1 MRKKTPRTPTAKKK
15 PAKKKPPTK
24 EKIATL
30 KSKQLNLFQEFVRQE
45 ERDSSNAIEQWE
57 AIPKY
62 FFTHD
67 QVEKLRTPDG
77 LAPSFVW
84 NYTHQDKPHRVTI
97 QPALLEQPDGS
108 FKAFFPGTTEELVEE
123 VLIKMLAE
131 RLRGYHDDELG
142 DSWVLFSLR
151 DMFREL
157 MRRGRTRNLQELKH
171 AIDVLSGCVITLERD
186 GRKIYAGGIISS
198 VFLAD
203 RNNFFDDAERPCTV
217 LLNPFLTHAVSYLE
231 YRQFNYTRYMTC
243 NEQLTRWL
251 YKRLIHRYRQANH
264 MNDYH
269 CLFSTVRDASGLLQ
283 ISGRAARRKI
293 LSALDELVEVGVIK
307 PNYRVEKIKNGNTIV
322 DIKYTLY
329 PTRAFIAE
337 QIAANERIKQAKI
350 LPHKKP
356 VTLEHM
362 PDDDEEDRDW

>member
-1 MRKKTPRTPTAKKK
+1 MRGHQSRADQK
-15 PAKKKPPTK
+15 PIESRFQT
-24 EKIATL
+24 ETL
-30 KSKQLNLFQEFVRQE
+30 
-45 ERDSSNAIEQWE
+45 
-57 AIPKY
+57 P
-62 FFTHD
+62 
-67 QVEKLRTPDG
+67 
-77 LAPSFVW
+77 
-84 NYTHQDKPHRVTI
+84 
-97 QPALLEQPDGS
+97 
-108 FKAFFPGTTEELVEE
+108 
-123 VLIKMLAE
+123 
-131 RLRGYHDDELG
+131 
-142 DSWVLFSLR
+142 LFSLR
-151 DMFREL
+151 DLYAEL
-157 MRRGRTRNLQELKH
+157 MRRGRTRNFKELRH
-171 AIDVLSGCVITLERD
+171 AIDVLSGCLITLERD
-186 GRKIYAGGIISS
+186 GHKIYSGGIISS

-203 RNNFFDDAERPCTV
+203 RANFFDDATRPCTV
-217 LLNPFLTHAVSYLE
+217 LLNPFLTHAVTYLE

-307 PNYRVEKIKNGNTIV
+307 PNYRAAEIKNGNTIT

-337 QIAANERIKQAKI
+337 QIAANERIKKAKI

-356 VTLEHM
+356 DTFEHM
-362 PDDDEEDRDW
+362 SDDDEHDRDW

>member
-1 MRKKTPRTPTAKKK
+1 M
-15 PAKKKPPTK
+15 
-24 EKIATL
+24 
-30 KSKQLNLFQEFVRQE
+30 
-45 ERDSSNAIEQWE
+45 
-57 AIPKY
+57 
-62 FFTHD
+62 
-67 QVEKLRTPDG
+67 
-77 LAPSFVW
+77 
-84 NYTHQDKPHRVTI
+84 TI

-108 FKAFFPGTTEELVEE
+108 YKAFFPGTTEELVEE
-123 VLIKMLAE
+123 VLIKMLAD

-151 DMFREL
+151 DLFREL

-243 NEQLTRWL
+243 NTQLARWL

-269 CLFSTVRDASGLLQ
+269 CLFSTLCEASGLLQ
-283 ISGRAARRKI
+283 ITGQAR
-293 LSALDELVEVGVIK
+293 
-307 PNYRVEKIKNGNTIV
+307 
-322 DIKYTLY
+322 
-329 PTRAFIAE
+329 
-337 QIAANERIKQAKI
+337 
-350 LPHKKP
+350 P
-356 VTLEHM
+356 VKD
-362 PDDDEEDRDW
+362 PF